1 MKAVADDWTYRSLAL
16 FSWFLKTVLWA
27 YSGTREFMNDE
38 RFHLFKSEAV
48 AFGSVTENRRGARG
62 FAKVQ

>member
-27 YSGTREFMNDE
+27 YSMNDE